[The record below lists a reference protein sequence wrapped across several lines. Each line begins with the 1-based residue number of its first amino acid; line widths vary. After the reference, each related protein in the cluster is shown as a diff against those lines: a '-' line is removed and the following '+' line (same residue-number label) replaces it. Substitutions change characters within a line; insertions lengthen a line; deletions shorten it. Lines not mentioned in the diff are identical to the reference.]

1 MKAIIYI
8 FVAALI
14 TGCASDQASVGRW
27 NDMWVD
33 IALRYKLDNYS
44 CAHALEDYSKDPPTL
59 SHRKKVTR
67 EQVLVKAPGA
77 DLEAGKQSAK
87 RAEDSIRALSAKID
101 VLEDALKTNAATTN
115 QNQDLLVQ
123 QINTLK
129 AQLAQLQQPS
139 SRVPER

>member
-1 MKAIIYI
+1 
-8 FVAALI
+8 
-14 TGCASDQASVGRW
+14 
-27 NDMWVD
+27 
-33 IALRYKLDNYS
+33 
-44 CAHALEDYSKDPPTL
+44 L
-59 SHRKKVTR
+59 SHRKKVTK

-87 RAEDSIRALSAKID
+87 RAEDSIRTLSAKID

-123 QINTLK
+123 QINALK

-139 SRVPER
+139 TRAPEK